1 MQKIAVLAL
10 LLWLAPS
17 AWAAPAARERVGT
30 AYEIRVERRSA
41 TRESD
46 GSVATSTDR
55 DMVVQRVTAIRAD
68 GVELRYE
75 RPAAIPAHERVA
87 DWQFPARVFR
97 PDHGPVQLLNRP
109 ELERRRDRFL
119 AAAGLTSADCG
130 QMVFTW
136 DLFRI
141 ECDPQLVLQSI
152 EGYDFVPGELRDG
165 AAYSDPAAA
174 APGQL
179 RQSNGAGGTVSYVA
193 QMPIDPEVIRRER
206 AVLAAFTA
214 QLERHGATANAK
226 PTAQPDEPI
235 SGTVA
240 VSLDRDAAGLVWR
253 RTRVIDVTIGAA
265 GRTQRE
271 TRMEVVERHLL
282 SPSRD
287 ERPGTGDAA
296 HNPSGSST
304 GPTSSR

>member
-1 MQKIAVLAL
+1 MRMVAIVAL
-10 LLWLAPS
+10 LLG
-17 AWAAPAARERVGT
+17 PAAMAAAVPRERVGT
-30 AYEIRVERRSA
+30 AYEIRVERTSA
-41 TRESD
+41 IREGD
-46 GSVATSTDR
+46 GSVANSTDR
-55 DMVVQRVTAIRAD
+55 DMVVERLTAIRDD
-68 GVELRYE
+68 GVELSYA

-130 QMVFTW
+130 QIIFTW

-152 EGYDFVPGELRDG
+152 DGYDFVPGELRDG
-165 AAYSDPAAA
+165 AGYSDPAAA

-179 RQSNGAGGTVSYVA
+179 RQSNGAGGTVRYVA
-193 QMPIDPEVIRRER
+193 QMPIDPQVIRRER
-206 AVLAAFTA
+206 ALTAAFIA
-214 QLERHGATANAK
+214 QLEGHGATANAT

-240 VSLDRDAAGLVWR
+240 VTLDRDAAGLVWR
-253 RTRVIDVTIGAA
+253 RTRVISLTVGAA
-265 GRTQRE
+265 GKAQRE
-271 TRMEVVERHLL
+271 TRTEVVERHLL
-282 SPSRD
+282 SPSGD
-287 ERPGTGDAA
+287 DRPNPGAPA